1 MLNKAMLIGPYQL
14 QNPFILAPMA
24 GITDRPFRQLC
35 KEYGAAMTVSEMI
48 SSNPALRGNKR
59 TLLKADHGDETEPR
73 WVQILGSNPDWMA
86 DAARYNV
93 DRGADIIDINMGC
106 PAKKVC
112 GTAAGS
118 ALMKDEI
125 LVGQILEAVV
135 NAVSQPVTLKIRT
148 GWDPDNRNADSIAK
162 IAECSGIQALTIHG
176 RTRACAFKG
185 DAEYDTVRQIK
196 QSVKI
201 PVIANGDISSPKKAK
216 WVLEHTG
223 ADAIM
228 VGRAALGSPWVFR
241 NMVQYLNHGRHGAM
255 PESAEVQSVIYRHVQ
270 KIHQFYGSV
279 TGVRI
284 ARKHIGWYLQ
294 QLSVKQDE
302 IRQIYQAQ
310 TPEQQINR
318 ISATFMRFQTEQSI

>member
-1 MLNKAMLIGPYQL
+1 MLIGPYQL
-14 QNPFILAPMA
+14 RNPFILAPMA
-24 GITDRPFRQLC
+24 GITDRPFRSVC
-35 KEYGAAMTVSEMI
+35 KAYGAAMAVSEMV
-48 SSNPALRGNKR
+48 SSNPALKGNKR
-59 TLLKADHGDETEPR
+59 TLLKADHSDEVEPH

-93 DRGADIIDINMGC
+93 DRGAHIIDINMGC

-118 ALMKDEI
+118 ALLKDEI
-125 LVGQILEAVV
+125 LVGRILEAVV

-148 GWDPDNRNADSIAK
+148 GWDPQNRNAETIAK
-162 IAECSGIQALTIHG
+162 IAESSGIQALTVHG
-176 RTRACAFKG
+176 RTRACGFKG

-196 QSVKI
+196 SVVNI
-201 PVIANGDISSPKKAK
+201 PVIANGDITSPNKAK

-223 ADAIM
+223 ANAIM

-241 NMVQYLNHGRHGAM
+241 NMAHYLDHGQYRAI
-255 PESAEVQSVIYRHVQ
+255 PDSAEVQSVIHRHVQ
-270 KIHQFYGSV
+270 QIHQFYGSV

-294 QLSVKQDE
+294 QMSVKQEE

-310 TPEQQINR
+310 TPEQQINQ
-318 ISATFMRFQTEQSI
+318 ISATFMRFQTEQSL